1 MHMLRLMGVPV
12 IQAPGEAEAQCS
24 YMNKNGKVDAVC
36 TEDTDCLVF
45 GAVTM
50 IRDVNGKK

>member
-1 MHMLRLMGVPV
+1 MGVPV
-12 IQAPGEAEAQCS
+12 IQAPGQAEAQAS
-24 YMNKNGKVDAVC
+24 YMNKTGKVDAVC

-50 IRDVNGKK
+50 IRDVNNKK